1 MSLKNQQ
8 LARWC
13 VDVALGI
20 TFAVSLITGLTKLTV
35 LMRATGLGQV
45 VLPLALIS
53 DVHDIAGVL
62 LGLLVVVH
70 LYLNRVW
77 IVTTTKRI
85 LAGTLDEK

>member
-1 MSLKNQQ
+1 MKNQQ
-8 LARWC
+8 LVRWC

-20 TFAVSLITGLTKLTV
+20 TFTVSLITGLAKLTV
-35 LMRATGLGQV
+35 LMRVTGMGQV

-53 DVHDIAGVL
+53 DVHDSAGVL
-62 LGLLVVVH
+62 LGLLVVIH